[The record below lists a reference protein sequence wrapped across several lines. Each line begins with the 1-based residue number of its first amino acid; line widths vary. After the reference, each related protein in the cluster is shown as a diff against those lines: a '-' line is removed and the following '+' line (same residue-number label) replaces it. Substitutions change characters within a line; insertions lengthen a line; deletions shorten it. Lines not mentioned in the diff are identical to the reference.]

1 ARSPT
6 VGGLTGG
13 RPRYAS
19 VFSAFPNTI
28 AADRSGNSR
37 PNPYRRARF
46 AGITGAYGNA
56 PARSRT
62 GGGVRR
68 FDADRVGTVIRT
80 RRSRR
85 PWYDIV
91 LRLPADAR
99 PARDRRSRTP

>member
-1 ARSPT
+1 TRRSPDLS
-6 VGGLTGG
+6 G
-13 RPRYAS
+13 
-19 VFSAFPNTI
+19 FSAFPNTI

-37 PNPYRRARF
+37 PSLYRRARF

-68 FDADRVGTVIRT
+68 VALDRRGPVIRT
-80 RRSRR
+80 RLSRR
-85 PWYDIV
+85 PWFDIV